1 MTFRNTLRTRW
12 TTRLAASL
20 ALWLYG
26 STAGAAAS
34 EENAAPAVP
43 ARVEFNRDVRPI
55 LSDNCFLCHGPDKN
69 RRKADLRLDLR
80 DEALKAEAF
89 VPGKPDE
96 SELVARILSTDP
108 DEQMPPP
115 KSNKKLDARQKEI
128 LKRWVAA
135 GGRISATLVVRKAG
149 QGTDPRRPER
159 RRRAG
164 PAPARR
170 GRAEALARGR
180 PPHPDPPAV
189 FRPDRPAAHARGGQG
204 VRRATPR
211 PTPTSA
217 WSTAC
222 WPARTTASAWRSA
235 GSTWSGSPTRSATTA
250 TTPATSGPIA
260 TGSSRASTTTSPS
273 TASPSSRSPATSC
286 PTRTPRPASA
296 RRSTACCSAPRKAAR
311 SRRTTKP
318 AC

>member
-34 EENAAPAVP
+34 EQNAAPAVP

-108 DEQMPPP
+108 DELMPPP

-128 LKRWVAA
+128 LKRWVQQGAEYQQHWSYEKPVKA
-135 GGRISATLVVRKAG
+135 QIPAG
-149 QGTDPRRPER
+149 QNAVDVLVR
-159 RRRAG
+159 RRL
-164 PAPARR
+164 
-170 GRAEALARGR
+170 AEVGLK
-180 PPHPDPPAV
+180 P
-189 FRPDRPAAHARGGQG
+189 
-204 VRRATPR
+204 
-211 PTPTSA
+211 
-217 WSTAC
+217 
-222 WPARTTASAWRSA
+222 
-235 GSTWSGSPTRSATTA
+235 SPEAD
-250 TTPATSGPIA
+250 
-260 TGSSRASTTTSPS
+260 
-273 TASPSSRSPATSC
+273 
-286 PTRTPRPASA
+286 
-296 RRSTACCSAPRKAAR
+296 
-311 SRRTTKP
+311 RRTLIRRLSST
-318 AC
+318 